1 PAKAE
6 RFLLLGR
13 GHLQREAEAR
23 TVGRGVRERLL
34 YPMGAWADAQVKRL
48 REVRKGIPHITFG
61 RYTGETEQST
71 KKALAAYKDM
81 NEGQSPLPN
90 ELLSREQMQETPP
103 NILLTNY
110 AMLEYLLLRP
120 DDTTLFDGP
129 KASNWSFLVMDE
141 AHVYAGAQGAE
152 VGMLLRRLK
161 DRVERPESPI
171 QCIATSASLQ

>member
-1 PAKAE
+1 
-6 RFLLLGR
+6 
-13 GHLQREAEAR
+13 
-23 TVGRGVRERLL
+23 
-34 YPMGAWADAQVKRL
+34 L
-48 REVRKGIPHITFG
+48 RELLRDIPDITFG

-171 QCIATSASLQ
+171 QCIATSASLQGEKDRKSTRLNSSHVSISYA